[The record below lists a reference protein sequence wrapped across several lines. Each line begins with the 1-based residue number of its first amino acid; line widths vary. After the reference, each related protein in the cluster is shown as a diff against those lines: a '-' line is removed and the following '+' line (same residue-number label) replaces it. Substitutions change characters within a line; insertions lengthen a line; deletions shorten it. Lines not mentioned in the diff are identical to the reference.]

1 MTLNRVAIF
10 PGSAIMKNREGVR
23 EVWLELF
30 NSKTLSSQE
39 EMSSFGSIRKCI
51 PVILGVSQG
60 ESKGAENAQGC
71 WAGKAIRVEDAE

>member
-1 MTLNRVAIF
+1 M
-10 PGSAIMKNREGVR
+10 R

-30 NSKTLSSQE
+30 NSKTLFTKKEMFSFSS
-39 EMSSFGSIRKCI
+39 MRRRL

-71 WAGKAIRVEDAE
+71 